1 MAVENNVNI
10 QSLANQYQT
19 KVDYKVQN
27 KSNPNAVDKTP
38 DKDIVQLSSN
48 KLSNKEKV
56 EIGAA
61 IATCVTLVTL
71 AVLGRK
77 GYLGEGVQK
86 ILRGKSKLNAVQE
99 TAEHTHTST
108 VTTQV
113 NQGAET
119 VAQEV
124 KKVKDIINN
133 AKIEDPVIKKALDNV
148 SDIELVGNSSIP
160 MMIDAI
166 ERGYYLEVLK
176 ILAKAENP
184 QELSKAIQKLN
195 KKSYNISGVELPKE
209 FASKVDFDLLLK
221 SQNEQLSKIGKQI
234 NFPENATPSE
244 KFEMLMTAG
253 LERGRKQTMRT
264 IGKSYRT
271 FEEGLAQK
279 QDVSVLYDGI
289 KKNINKA
296 IDFLS

>member
-56 EIGAA
+56 EIGAV

-86 ILRGKSKLNAVQE
+86 FLGGKSKVSAVQE
-99 TAEHTHTST
+99 SAEHTHTST
-108 VTTQV
+108 VTTQAK
-113 NQGAET
+113 QSAET

-124 KKVKDIINN
+124 KKVKDIVNN

-148 SDIELVGNSSIP
+148 SDIELVGNSSVP

-166 ERGYYLEVLK
+166 ERCYYLEALK

-234 NFPENATPSE
+234 SFPANATPSE
-244 KFEMLMTAG
+244 KFEILMTAG

-264 IGKSYRT
+264 VGTSYKT

-279 QDVSVLYDGI
+279 QDVSVFYDGI

-296 IDFLS
+296 IDFIS

>member
-56 EIGAA
+56 EIGAV

-86 ILRGKSKLNAVQE
+86 FLGGKSKVSAVQE
-99 TAEHTHTST
+99 SAEHTHTST

-234 NFPENATPSE
+234 SFPENATPSE

-264 IGKSYRT
+264 IGTSYRT

-279 QDVSVLYDGI
+279 QDVSVFYDGI

>member
-1 MAVENNVNI
+1 MAVANNVNI

-27 KSNPNAVDKTP
+27 KSNTNAVDKTP
-38 DKDIVQLSSN
+38 DKDMVQLSSN

-234 NFPENATPSE
+234 SFPANATPSE

-264 IGKSYRT
+264 VGTSYKT

-279 QDVSVLYDGI
+279 QDVSVFYDGI

-296 IDFLS
+296 IDFIS

>member
-56 EIGAA
+56 EIGAV

-86 ILRGKSKLNAVQE
+86 FLGGKSKVSAVQE
-99 TAEHTHTST
+99 SAEHTHTST
-108 VTTQV
+108 VTTQAK
-113 NQGAET
+113 QSAET

-148 SDIELVGNSSIP
+148 SDIELVGNSSVP

-166 ERGYYLEVLK
+166 ERCYYLEALK

-234 NFPENATPSE
+234 SFPANATPSE
-244 KFEMLMTAG
+244 KFEILMTAG
-253 LERGRKQTMRT
+253 
-264 IGKSYRT
+264 
-271 FEEGLAQK
+271 
-279 QDVSVLYDGI
+279 
-289 KKNINKA
+289 
-296 IDFLS
+296 

>member
-56 EIGAA
+56 EIGAV

-86 ILRGKSKLNAVQE
+86 FLGGKSKVSAVQE
-99 TAEHTHTST
+99 SAEHTHTST
-108 VTTQV
+108 VTTQAK
-113 NQGAET
+113 QSAET

-148 SDIELVGNSSIP
+148 SDIELVGNSSVP

-166 ERGYYLEVLK
+166 ERCYYLEALK

-234 NFPENATPSE
+234 SFPANATPSE
-244 KFEMLMTAG
+244 KFEILMTAG

-264 IGKSYRT
+264 VGTSYKT
-271 FEEGLAQK
+271 LEEGLAQK
-279 QDVSVLYDGI
+279 QDVSVFYDGI

>member
-56 EIGAA
+56 EIGAV

-86 ILRGKSKLNAVQE
+86 FLGGKSKVSAVQE
-99 TAEHTHTST
+99 SADHTHTST
-108 VTTQV
+108 VTTQAK
-113 NQGAET
+113 QSAET

-148 SDIELVGNSSIP
+148 SDIELVGNSSVP

-166 ERGYYLEVLK
+166 ERCYYLEALK

-234 NFPENATPSE
+234 SFPANATPSE
-244 KFEMLMTAG
+244 KFEILMTAG

-264 IGKSYRT
+264 VGTSYKT

-279 QDVSVLYDGI
+279 QDVSVFYDGI

>member
-27 KSNPNAVDKTP
+27 KSNSNAVDKTP
-38 DKDIVQLSSN
+38 DKDMVQLSSN

-77 GYLGEGVQK
+77 GYLGEGVKK

-234 NFPENATPSE
+234 SFPENATPSE

-264 IGKSYRT
+264 IGTSYRT

-279 QDVSVLYDGI
+279 QDVSVFYDGI

>member
-1 MAVENNVNI
+1 MAVANNVNI

-27 KSNPNAVDKTP
+27 KSNTNAVDKTP
-38 DKDIVQLSSN
+38 DKDMVQLSSN

-234 NFPENATPSE
+234 SFPENATPSE

-264 IGKSYRT
+264 IGTSYRT

-279 QDVSVLYDGI
+279 QDVSVFYDGI

>member
-56 EIGAA
+56 EIGAV

-86 ILRGKSKLNAVQE
+86 FLGGKSKVSAVQE
-99 TAEHTHTST
+99 SAEHTHTST
-108 VTTQV
+108 VTTQA
-113 NQGAET
+113 NQSAET

-148 SDIELVGNSSIP
+148 SDIELVGNSSVP

-166 ERGYYLEVLK
+166 ERCYYLEALK

-221 SQNEQLSKIGKQI
+221 FQNEQLSKIGKQI
-234 NFPENATPSE
+234 SFPANATPSE
-244 KFEMLMTAG
+244 KFEILMTAG

-264 IGKSYRT
+264 VGTSYKT

-279 QDVSVLYDGI
+279 QDVSVFYDGI